1 MNPDPTIARI
11 REARHRISRKCGNDP
26 KKLVEYYMMLQNE
39 KYADRL
45 VRTAGPAPPRSESEK
60 HKST

>member
-11 REARHRISRKCGNDP
+11 REVRHRISEKCGHDP
-26 KKLVEYYMMLQNE
+26 KRLVEYYMKLQKE

-45 VRTAGPAPPRSESEK
+45 VRPLESSPAQASPRGA
-60 HKST
+60 